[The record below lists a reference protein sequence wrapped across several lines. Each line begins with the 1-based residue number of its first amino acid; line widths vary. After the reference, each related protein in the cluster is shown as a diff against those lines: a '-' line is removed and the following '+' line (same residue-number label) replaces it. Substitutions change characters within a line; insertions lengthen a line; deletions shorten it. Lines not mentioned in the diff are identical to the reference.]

1 MEVKPSTNREM
12 IKESNDQ
19 KLASANTTFSLKLV
33 VENDDLT
40 ANAFSQTTMIHK
52 CALLKIKKI
61 SENRDLQI
69 RGREPWR
76 TTTSTRFGRELHC
89 TLDSPETL
97 ALLFLLKEVKP
108 SPDGKMIKLQTS
120 TTTVFSLK
128 LVVD

>member
-40 ANAFSQTTMIHK
+40 ADAFSQTTMIHK

-61 SENRDLQI
+61 SENRDL
-69 RGREPWR
+69 
-76 TTTSTRFGRELHC
+76 
-89 TLDSPETL
+89 
-97 ALLFLLKEVKP
+97 
-108 SPDGKMIKLQTS
+108 
-120 TTTVFSLK
+120 
-128 LVVD
+128 